1 MSVNIQTIKDIRNYL
16 ENELE
21 GLYPLT
27 EISSFSSIIIKTLFS
42 TGKLLSIRNP
52 GQKVT
57 SDESRRIAD
66 ICHDLKK
73 GQPIQ
78 YILGET
84 SFYGCTIK
92 VDKNT
97 LIPRQETEELVDLII
112 RENRGI
118 TGKIIDLG
126 TGSGCIAIALSKN
139 LPGADIYASDNSAA
153 AIRMAENNARINHVS
168 IQFFTHDILKPY
180 TGKIPDVKIIVSNPP
195 YVTESEKKNM
205 HMNILDF
212 EPPGALFVPDN
223 DPLIFYRSI
232 LEISQSRLLPYGKV
246 YFEINESKGQEMVS
260 LMKSKGFVDVSIIKD
275 LNGKDRIIKAKLNG

>member
-73 GQPIQ
+73 GKPIQ

-232 LEISQSRLLPYGKV
+232 LEISQSRLLPFGKV

-260 LMKSKGFVDVSIIKD
+260 LLKSKGFVDVCIIKD
-275 LNGKDRIIKAKLNG
+275 LNGKDRIIKAKLHG

>member
-73 GQPIQ
+73 GKPIQ

-260 LMKSKGFVDVSIIKD
+260 LLKSKGFVDVSIIKD

>member
-1 MSVNIQTIKDIRNYL
+1 
-16 ENELE
+16 
-21 GLYPLT
+21 
-27 EISSFSSIIIKTLFS
+27 
-42 TGKLLSIRNP
+42 
-52 GQKVT
+52 
-57 SDESRRIAD
+57 
-66 ICHDLKK
+66 
-73 GQPIQ
+73 
-78 YILGET
+78 
-84 SFYGCTIK
+84 